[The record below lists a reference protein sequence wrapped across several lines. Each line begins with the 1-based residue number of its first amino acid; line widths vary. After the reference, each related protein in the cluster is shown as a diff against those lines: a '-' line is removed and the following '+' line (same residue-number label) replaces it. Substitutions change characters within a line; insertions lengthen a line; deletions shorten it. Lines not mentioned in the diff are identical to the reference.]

1 MAIIIDTSLAYTGFQ
16 LAYRPAWKPAVAMQ
30 AGPTA
35 NSLAPR
41 VTR

>member
-16 LAYRPAWKPAVAMQ
+16 LAYRLAWKPAVAMQ
-30 AGPTA
+30 AGPA
-35 NSLAPR
+35 AISAAPR